1 MAKET
6 LSSNNNMFEV
16 TSDIAP
22 VTSKTINS
30 GFNNEKKNFTISFRS
45 KKNQPTTIGTLS
57 VTAAENKRFLKS
69 PRLVKSKKN
78 NYITNSGVLRKKLK
92 TVTKDSDKNITSYTY
107 DLIYTAF
114 ENTTIGN
121 PAIYDITN
129 RARAI
134 VVRDSGIRNVEFG
147 KDYSFVMLTKGLLA
161 KTKNLSKEPM
171 IAVKK
176 IHAEK
181 VMSIYTDFAWS
192 QISPYIRFIE
202 GDV

>member
-1 MAKET
+1 MTIESRNQLIDKLI
-6 LSSNNNMFEV
+6 LSIR
-16 TSDIAP
+16 T
-22 VTSKTINS
+22 
-30 GFNNEKKNFTISFRS
+30 
-45 KKNQPTTIGTLS
+45 
-57 VTAAENKRFLKS
+57 ENIDAFDENTQKGVIWFGE
-69 PRLVKSKKN
+69 
-78 NYITNSGVLRKKLK
+78 SGVYKILNEELPLYLNSHGVTTLLK
-92 TVTKDSDKNITSYTY
+92 FMVHNNQREYMKVVFNLLSEVIKH
-107 DLIYTAF
+107 LEK
-114 ENTTIGN
+114 ENL
-121 PAIYDITN
+121 
-129 RARAI
+129 
-134 VVRDSGIRNVEFG
+134 EFG